1 MKIQPVLTQ
10 NSNAVWNFFSKMG
23 EISDIDWAQ
32 YIKMDY
38 AQNLS
43 KDPKK
48 VKQTTFRRF
57 KEGTAWYH

>member
-1 MKIQPVLTQ
+1 MTQ

-48 VKQTTFRRF
+48 AKQTNFRRC
-57 KEGTAWYH
+57 KECIAR